1 MYVVI
6 LRTTLQLIKRIS
18 SNVVP
23 ITKAGTTKINSL
35 NKRKSRLDTT
45 EVWSCSSLFLLP
57 IVLGHIFI
65 K

>member
-23 ITKAGTTKINSL
+23 ITKAETTKINSL

-45 EVWSCSSLFLLP
+45 EV
-57 IVLGHIFI
+57 
-65 K
+65 

>member
-45 EVWSCSSLFLLP
+45 EV
-57 IVLGHIFI
+57 
-65 K
+65 

>member
-45 EVWSCSSLFLLP
+45 EVQALSSLFQLP
-57 IVLGHIFI
+57 IVLGYIF
-65 K
+65 